1 MSKAVLTFALYQA
14 DQLLR
19 RESISQDI
27 IKVGKDPKSHL
38 QIDDPLAS
46 RMHAVIEVSSLDDV
60 NLIDLGNEPAT
71 QVNGAPVSNRK
82 LAVGDQIRIGGTRLI
97 LERIDPP
104 GAQAQPAVPGAA
116 SSNPFAAGAAFGGG
130 AAAGSNPFGAP
141 DDAAPGTY
149 TYEMLRSGP
158 DVPADEVETHAPA
171 CEVSIAWGTNVLH
184 VSHLAPPR
192 DFYVG
197 EGSGKDATDFFIPE
211 EKLPA
216 RKTPIVLG
224 D

>member
-82 LAVGDQIRIGGTRLI
+82 LTVGDQIRIGGTRLI

-116 SSNPFAAGAAFGGG
+116 SSNPFAAGAAV
-130 AAAGSNPFGAP
+130 AAGSNPFGAP
-141 DDAAPGTY
+141 ATNPFAA
-149 TYEMLRSGP
+149 
-158 DVPADEVETHAPA
+158 
-171 CEVSIAWGTNVLH
+171 
-184 VSHLAPPR
+184 
-192 DFYVG
+192 
-197 EGSGKDATDFFIPE
+197 
-211 EKLPA
+211 A
-216 RKTPIVLG
+216 R
-224 D
+224 

>member
-60 NLIDLGNEPAT
+60 KLIGLGNEPAT

-116 SSNPFAAGAAFGGG
+116 SSAPSFGGHG
-130 AAAGSNPFGAP
+130 GHGVP

-171 CEVSIAWGTNVLH
+171 CEV
-184 VSHLAPPR
+184 
-192 DFYVG
+192 
-197 EGSGKDATDFFIPE
+197 
-211 EKLPA
+211 
-216 RKTPIVLG
+216 
-224 D
+224 